1 MAGTTFTLKTDV
13 VLDQDAASSLLETLK
28 SVSKEYLLYAVVPN
42 TDDLLG
48 GIVITP
54 PKETVIIRQDSDGG
68 YDPLDCDEPFIMYCE
83 HPRYILGHKD
93 AQNPFEENDEGVWI
107 RRPEVL
113 GLLPL
118 YLYDHS
124 GITMRTGPFDCK
136 WDSGQ
141 VGWIYYTQESLD
153 ACGCKA
159 EGMTRIM
166 ADFVKNTY
174 APYLEGQVFYFAVV
188 DEDGTITDN
197 CGGFVGYKLEDTGI
211 LDYIQSELHESAK
224 AAWETRY
231 EDR

>member
-1 MAGTTFTLKTDV
+1 MAGTTFTLKTNV

-42 TDDLLG
+42 TDDLSG
-48 GIVITP
+48 DVVIIP
-54 PKETVIIRQDSDGG
+54 PKETVIIRQDCDGR
-68 YDPLDCDEPFIMYCE
+68 YDPLDCDESFIMYCK
-83 HPRYILGHKD
+83 HPRYTLGHVS

-124 GITMRTGPFDCK
+124 GITMSTGPFSCK

-153 ACGCKA
+153 VCGCKA
-159 EGMTRIM
+159 EDMTRIM
-166 ADFVKNTY
+166 TEFVKNTY
-174 APYLEGQVFYFAVV
+174 APYLEGQVFYFAVI
-188 DEDGTITDN
+188 DEEGTVTDS
-197 CGGFVGYKLEDTGI
+197 CSGFVGYTLEDTGI
-211 LDYIQSELHESAK
+211 LDHLQPELHKSAK
-224 AAWETRY
+224 AAWEKRY
-231 EDR
+231 ESN